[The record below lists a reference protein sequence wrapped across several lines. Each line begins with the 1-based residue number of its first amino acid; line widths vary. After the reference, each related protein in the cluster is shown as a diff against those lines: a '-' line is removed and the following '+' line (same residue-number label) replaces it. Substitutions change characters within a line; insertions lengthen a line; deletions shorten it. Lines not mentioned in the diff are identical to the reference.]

1 MPLIE
6 SSGYRSRGLLKSGHL
21 QTVLPTLLRAVP
33 EVRYQ
38 RTRLTLRDKD
48 FVDLDCSSV
57 TSDRVAVLC
66 HGLEGSTDTHYM
78 RGMTRA
84 LNRAGWDVVGF
95 NFRGCSGEPNLQ
107 PRFYHS
113 GATDDLAEVV
123 DAVTSRRALTHLA
136 LVGFS
141 LGGNLVLKY
150 LGEARGDYPPSLAAA
165 VAISVPCDLGECA
178 TRLGALQN
186 QVYARR
192 FLRHLKNKVR
202 DKARHLPGL
211 IDLTPLPTIHS
222 IEAFDEHYTA
232 PLNGFANARDYWMRC
247 SSRYFLD
254 RLASPVL
261 LLSAANDP
269 LLTPAC
275 YPVDVARRSDRL
287 TLEIPPHGG
296 HVGFMQHPTDGRY
309 WHEQR
314 AVDFLAR
321 HS

>member
-6 SSGYRSRGLLKSGHL
+6 SSGYRSRGLLTSGHL
-21 QTVLPTLLRAVP
+21 QTIFPTLLRAVP
-33 EVRYQ
+33 AVRYQ
-38 RTRLTLRDKD
+38 RTRLILSDKD
-48 FVDLDCSSV
+48 FVDLDCSSIA
-57 TSDRVAVLC
+57 SDRVAVLC

-78 RGMTRA
+78 RGMTWS

-95 NFRGCSGEPNLQ
+95 NFRGCSGEPNLHA
-107 PRFYHS
+107 RFYHS
-113 GATDDLAEVV
+113 GATDDLAEVIH
-123 DAVTSRRALTHLA
+123 AVTLRRAPTHLA

-150 LGEARGDYPPSLAAA
+150 LGEARDDYPPSLAAA

-186 QVYARR
+186 RVYARR
-192 FLRHLKNKVR
+192 FLLHLKNKVR
-202 DKARHLPGL
+202 EKARHLPGL

-222 IEAFDEHYTA
+222 IAAFDEHYTA

-254 RLASPVL
+254 HLASPVL

-275 YPVDVARRSDRL
+275 YPVDVARRSDLL

-296 HVGFMQHPTDGRY
+296 HVGFMQHLTDGLY

-314 AVDFLAR
+314 AVDFLAW